1 MAAPTLRPR
10 SATEIVDAAFQ
21 ILRAHYGQFVM
32 CAAIAYVPLLLVQL
46 LVIGDLR
53 RLLTGGE
60 GDAAAA
66 GQVMLRASLQSFF
79 ASWITFTLMSAVLMV
94 CASQAYLGEPV
105 DVGTAV
111 RRVVPRLP
119 RLLVTAL
126 IRFVY
131 VTLGFLLF
139 IFPVLYVVAQT
150 FAVTAGLVLENAGIG
165 RAFTRSAELS
175 SRRKWHILNTLGL
188 AGIIYVVLAL
198 GVSLLFGL
206 TNNFVLQTLGGGV
219 ATVMVYPVVAITE
232 TLLYYDAR
240 IQSEGLDI
248 ELMTGA
254 LGPDAPAPTPA
265 R

>member
-53 RLLTGGE
+53 RLMSGG
-60 GDAAAA
+60 AADSVSASN
-66 GQVMLRASLQSFF
+66 VMLRASLQSFF
-79 ASWITFTLMSAVLMV
+79 ASWITFTLMSSVLLV
-94 CASQAYLGEPV
+94 CASQAYLGDPV

-111 RRVVPRLP
+111 RRVLPRLP
-119 RLLVTAL
+119 KLLVTAL

-131 VTLGFLLF
+131 VMLGFTLF
-139 IFPVLYVVAQT
+139 LFPLFYVVAQT
-150 FAVTAGLVLENAGIG
+150 FAVTACVVLEDAGILG
-165 RAFTRSAELS
+165 AFARSAELS
-175 SRRKWHILNTLGL
+175 TKRKWHILNTLGL
-188 AGIIYVVLAL
+188 AGLIYFVLAI
-198 GVSLLFGL
+198 GISLLFGL

-219 ATVMVYPVVAITE
+219 ATVMLYPVVAITE

-254 LGPDAPAPTPA
+254 LGPDAPAATPA
-265 R
+265 H

>member
-21 ILRAHYGQFVM
+21 ILRAHFGQFVM

-46 LVIGDLR
+46 LVIGDLSP
-53 RLLTGGE
+53 LVNGGS
-60 GDAAAA
+60 DTTAA
-66 GQVMLRASLQSFF
+66 GQAMFRASIQSFF

-94 CASQAYLGEPV
+94 CASQAYLGDPV
-105 DVGTAV
+105 DVGAAV
-111 RRVVPRLP
+111 RRVLPRLP
-119 RLLVTAL
+119 QLLVTGL
-126 IRFVY
+126 IRFIY
-131 VTLGFLLF
+131 LILGFMLF
-139 IFPVLYVVAQT
+139 LFPVLYVVAQT
-150 FAVTAGLVLENAGIG
+150 FAVTATVVLEDAGIV

-175 SRRKWHILNTLGL
+175 SGRKWHILNTLGL

-206 TNNFVLQTLGGGV
+206 VGNFVLRTLGGAV
-219 ATVMVYPVVAITE
+219 ATVLVYPVVAITE

-254 LGPDAPAPTPA
+254 LGPDAPAATPA
-265 R
+265 H

>member
-46 LVIGDLR
+46 LVIGDLSP
-53 RLLTGGE
+53 LVSG
-60 GDAAAA
+60 AATDSATA
-66 GQVMLRASLQSFF
+66 GQAMFRAALQSFL

-94 CASQAYLGEPV
+94 CASQAYLGDPV

-111 RRVVPRLP
+111 RRALPRLP
-119 RLLVTAL
+119 QLLGTAL
-126 IRFVY
+126 IRFIY
-131 VTLGFLLF
+131 LMLGFMLF
-139 IFPVLYVVAQT
+139 MFPVLYVVAQT
-150 FAVTAGLVLENAGIG
+150 FAVTSTVVLEDAGIVS
-165 RAFTRSAELS
+165 AFTRSAELS
-175 SRRKWHILNTLGL
+175 TGRKWHILNTLGL
-188 AGIIYVVLAL
+188 AGIIYLVLAL

-206 TNNFVLQTLGGGV
+206 VGNFVLRTLGGAVG
-219 ATVMVYPVVAITE
+219 TVLVYPVVAITE

-254 LGPDAPAPTPA
+254 LGPDAPAATPA

>member
-1 MAAPTLRPR
+1 MAIPTLRPR

-53 RLLTGGE
+53 RLLRGG
-60 GDAAAA
+60 AADPVEA
-66 GQVMLRASLQSFF
+66 GQVMLRASMQSFF
-79 ASWITFTLMSAVLMV
+79 ASWITLTLMSAVLMV
-94 CASQAYLGEPV
+94 CASQAYLGEQV

-111 RRVVPRLP
+111 RRVLPRLP
-119 RLLVTAL
+119 RVLVTGL

-131 VTLGFLLF
+131 VMIGFMLF
-139 IFPVLYVVAQT
+139 LFPVLYVVSQT
-150 FAVTAGLVLENAGIG
+150 FAVTAAVVLEDVGIG
-165 RAFTRSAELS
+165 RAFARSAELS
-175 SRRKWHILNTLGL
+175 MGRKWHILNTLGL
-188 AGIIYVVLAL
+188 AGIIYLVLAIGL
-198 GVSLLFGL
+198 SLLFGL

-219 ATVMVYPVVAITE
+219 ATVMLYPVVAITE

-254 LGPDAPAPTPA
+254 LGPDTPAPTPS

>member
-53 RLLTGGE
+53 RLLMGGA
-60 GDAAAA
+60 DDSIAA
-66 GQVMLRASLQSFF
+66 GQVMLRASVQSFF

-94 CASQAYLGEPV
+94 CASQAYLGDPV

-111 RRVVPRLP
+111 RRVLPRLP
-119 RLLVTAL
+119 RLLVTAM

-131 VTLGFLLF
+131 VMIAFMLFL
-139 IFPVLYVVAQT
+139 FPVLYAVAQT
-150 FAVTAGLVLENAGIG
+150 FAVTASVVLEDASIG
-165 RAFTRSAELS
+165 RAFSRSAELS
-175 SRRKWHILNTLGL
+175 MRRKWHILNTLGL
-188 AGIIYVVLAL
+188 AGIIYLVLAI
-198 GVSLLFGL
+198 GVSLLFGI

-219 ATVMVYPVVAITE
+219 ATVMLYPMVAITE

-254 LGPDAPAPTPA
+254 LGPDTPASTPA

>member
-1 MAAPTLRPR
+1 MPAPTLRPR

-21 ILRAHYGQFVM
+21 VLRAHYGQFVM

-53 RLLTGGE
+53 RVLTGAE
-60 GDAAAA
+60 ADSAAA
-66 GQVMLRASLQSFF
+66 GEVMLRASLQSFF
-79 ASWITFTLMSAVLMV
+79 AAWITFTLMSAVLMV
-94 CASQAYLGEPV
+94 CASQAYLGERV
-105 DVGTAV
+105 DVGAAV
-111 RRVVPRLP
+111 RWVVPRLP

-126 IRFVY
+126 IRFAY
-131 VTLGFLLF
+131 VMLGFMLF
-139 IFPVLYVVAQT
+139 LFPVLYVMAQT
-150 FAVTAGLVLENAGIG
+150 FAVTASVVLEDTGIG

-175 SRRKWHILNTLGL
+175 MRRKWHILNTLGL
-188 AGIIYVVLAL
+188 AGIIYVVLAI

-206 TNNFVLQTLGGGV
+206 TGNFVIQTLGDGV
-219 ATVMVYPVVAITE
+219 ATVVVYPVVAITE

-254 LGPDAPAPTPA
+254 LGPDAPAATPV